1 MILILGGSGYV
12 GSFIV
17 EYLDHCKIPYKAPSR
32 VELDYYNPFEL
43 FDFIDSRFDFVI
55 NAAGYTGKPNV
66 AACEKEKY
74 ECYRANVVLP
84 EIISTATKTA
94 GVHWG
99 HISSG
104 CLYNGHEKV
113 FDETDPPNFSF
124 ESNNSSW
131 YSGTKAHG
139 ERVITENCYVWRIRM
154 PISIREGSR
163 NYLDKILNYQQQVV
177 AENSITWIEEFIA
190 NLPIFWE
197 YDIEPGVYNMVNTG
211 SITAPEVLAIA
222 ESHSYVNSPKWMSVD
237 EFNKFVDV
245 PRSNCVISNEKS
257 INAGVKW
264 TDVSKAVDL
273 CFANRSQ
280 PNEIIDYRSLGLH
293 WEQLS
298 ALLGG

>member
-1 MILILGGSGYV
+1 
-12 GSFIV
+12 
-17 EYLDHCKIPYKAPSR
+17 
-32 VELDYYNPFEL
+32 
-43 FDFIDSRFDFVI
+43 
-55 NAAGYTGKPNV
+55 
-66 AACEKEKY
+66 
-74 ECYRANVVLP
+74 
-84 EIISTATKTA
+84 
-94 GVHWG
+94 
-99 HISSG
+99 
-104 CLYNGHEKV
+104 
-113 FDETDPPNFSF
+113 
-124 ESNNSSW
+124 
-131 YSGTKAHG
+131 
-139 ERVITENCYVWRIRM
+139 
-154 PISIREGSR
+154 
-163 NYLDKILNYQQQVV
+163 
-177 AENSITWIEEFIA
+177 
-190 NLPIFWE
+190 LPIFWE